1 MGSRAHPQFHA
12 LIADV
17 KRHFP
22 KATLAADTMGE
33 PLMITV
39 ANQGCRVRDFI
50 SSADLSERGEP
61 YRKLLDRLLRQ
72 LVDGQKD
79 ADLPTDHG
87 GDYGGQGAPH

>member
-1 MGSRAHPQFHA
+1 MGSKAHPQFND
-12 LIADV
+12 LIADIQ
-17 KRHFP
+17 RHFP

-72 LVDGQKD
+72 LVDGQ
-79 ADLPTDHG
+79 A
-87 GDYGGQGAPH
+87 GDDPPPEHDDEYGGQGAPH